1 MIDISWTWE
10 MCSTRV
16 GYVVFE
22 VWMIAPRGQE
32 LEMIPFFYANT
43 HLDLIPP
50 RSHGDMKLEL
60 VNESKAY
67 DKYLNI
73 RAV

>member
-1 MIDISWTWE
+1 
-10 MCSTRV
+10 
-16 GYVVFE
+16 
-22 VWMIAPRGQE
+22 MIAPSGQE

-60 VNESKAY
+60 VNESEAY

-73 RAV
+73 HAV